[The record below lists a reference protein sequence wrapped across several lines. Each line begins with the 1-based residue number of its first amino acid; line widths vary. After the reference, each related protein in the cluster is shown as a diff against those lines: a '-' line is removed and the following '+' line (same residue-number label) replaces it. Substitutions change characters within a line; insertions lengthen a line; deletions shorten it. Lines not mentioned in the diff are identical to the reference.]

1 MDNYGTGA
9 GTARL
14 TSIDRDKASASV
26 LLPSIGNPYK
36 NRNEG
41 QKYVTIQGNG
51 PIKAL

>member
-14 TSIDRDKASASV
+14 ASIDRDQASASV

-41 QKYVTIQGNG
+41 QKYATIQGIG